1 MPKKLN
7 KHPKPTPCATTLNVS
22 SVEPSVETLELA
34 HALKIQN
41 HDDHELAKAIWD
53 ELWAHPIVQA
63 YRAVDNTLSTFDPD
77 CPYFIARVDVE
88 KVPKRYL
95 TVMRHLL
102 WRDILWGVKQG
113 KEPIIPGVTI
123 RKQERE

>member
-1 MPKKLN
+1 MSTKRKLL
-7 KHPKPTPCATTLNVS
+7 PADSRATSSQPTT
-22 SVEPSVETLELA
+22 ETLELA

-41 HDDHELAKAIWD
+41 HDDCELAKAIWD
-53 ELWAHPIVQA
+53 ELWGHPIVQA
-63 YRAVDNTLSTFDPD
+63 YRAIDNTLNMFDPD

-102 WRDILWGVKQG
+102 WRDILWEVKQG